1 MTTKEKKIGFLETL
15 ENGKIVKSSTRL
27 NALLMLGLTIWY
39 VVYSIVIYNSTIVN
53 LLEMIQA
60 NEKMESTLVVLT
72 QTLQPIDIALLTILM
87 LSWIAPK
94 VIAKQ
99 AESKLK

>member
-1 MTTKEKKIGFLETL
+1 MTTDEKKVGFLETL
-15 ENGKIVKSSTRL
+15 ENGRIVKSSTRR
-27 NALLMLGLTIWY
+27 NALMMLILTIWY
-39 VVYSIVIYNSTIVN
+39 VVYSIVSYNITVMKLI
-53 LLEMIQA
+53 EMIQT

-72 QTLQPIDIALLTILM
+72 QTLQPIDIALLTLLM

-99 AESKLK
+99 AEKKLK

>member
-1 MTTKEKKIGFLETL
+1 MTTDEKKVGFLETL
-15 ENGKIVKSSTRL
+15 ENGRIVKSSTRR
-27 NALLMLGLTIWY
+27 NALMMLILTIWY
-39 VVYSIVIYNSTIVN
+39 VVYSIVSYNITVMKLI
-53 LLEMIQA
+53 EMIQI

-72 QTLQPIDIALLTILM
+72 QTLQPIDIALLTLLM

-99 AESKLK
+99 AERKLK

>member
-1 MTTKEKKIGFLETL
+1 MTTDEKKIGFLETL
-15 ENGKIVKSSTRL
+15 ENGRIVKSSTRR
-27 NALLMLGLTIWY
+27 NALMMLILTIWY
-39 VVYSIVIYNSTIVN
+39 VVYSIVSYNITVMKLI
-53 LLEMIQA
+53 EMIQT

-99 AESKLK
+99 AERKLK